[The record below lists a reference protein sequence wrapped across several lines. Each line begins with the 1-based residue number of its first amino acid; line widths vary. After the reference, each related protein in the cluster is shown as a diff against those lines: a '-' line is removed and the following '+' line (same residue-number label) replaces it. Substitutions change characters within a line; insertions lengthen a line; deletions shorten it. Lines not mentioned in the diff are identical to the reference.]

1 MLPQAFQLIYG
12 INSDECRIKTGEKI
26 FLFFSL
32 LRGVVISFE
41 GCYLC
46 SKGRQIYESEIYKL
60 IFSPVFINKKY
71 EVKNKYCTSLYL
83 HSHTFVA
90 MNELSSGFL

>member
-1 MLPQAFQLIYG
+1 MRVHSSLQKYENEDIVMCNICFSP
-12 INSDECRIKTGEKI
+12 RI
-26 FLFFSL
+26 FVFSL

-60 IFSPVFINKKY
+60 IFHRFLSGIHRNLYRKSTEKPV
-71 EVKNKYCTSLYL
+71 E
-83 HSHTFVA
+83 A
-90 MNELSSGFL
+90 